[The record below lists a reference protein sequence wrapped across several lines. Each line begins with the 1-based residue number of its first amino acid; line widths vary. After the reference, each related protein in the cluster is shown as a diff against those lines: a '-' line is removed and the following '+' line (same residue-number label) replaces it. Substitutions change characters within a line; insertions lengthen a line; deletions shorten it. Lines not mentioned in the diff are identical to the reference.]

1 LFFSTQADRAAYP
14 GQLRKADELSR
25 RAVASAQHAGQKE
38 TAEAYDTAAALR
50 QAIFGH
56 PADARK
62 RATAALNVSK
72 GLDVEYQ
79 AALALALTGDT
90 AQVQALAT
98 DLNKQFPQDTIVQS
112 KKIPTLNAQLGLNR
126 NEPLKAIE
134 ALQPAIP
141 YVLGIMGTNTGLYPV
156 YVRGQAY
163 LAAREGSQAAGEFQK
178 IIDHRSLGLN
188 PLGSRPSRSRP
199 RLRLGGRHG
208 QSQSGIPEFPHPLE
222 RRRSR
227 HPDPEGS
234 QVGMRKVAVAEDR
247 MNPANR
253 SLFRSLM

>member
-1 LFFSTQADRAAYP
+1 MFFSTQPDRAAYS

-79 AALALALTGDT
+79 AALARALTGDT
-90 AQVQALAT
+90 AQAQALAT

-112 KKIPTLNAQLGLNR
+112 KKNPDSERAACLEPERTSESHRGSSAGYSLRTGNHG
-126 NEPLKAIE
+126 NEYWTVSRLCAPPSL
-134 ALQPAIP
+134 P
-141 YVLGIMGTNTGLYPV
+141 
-156 YVRGQAY
+156 
-163 LAAREGSQAAGEFQK
+163 GSA
-178 IIDHRSLGLN
+178 
-188 PLGSRPSRSRP
+188 
-199 RLRLGGRHG
+199 
-208 QSQSGIPEFPHPLE
+208 
-222 RRRSR
+222 
-227 HPDPEGS
+227 
-234 QVGMRKVAVAEDR
+234 
-247 MNPANR
+247 
-253 SLFRSLM
+253 